1 MRINQ
6 HLASFV
12 LLHAL
17 VACAGEGTDVDPASL
32 TLHATEKKPWS
43 MRISVPVGSDFF
55 IKTFNDTGVLD
66 DVKANPDDPT
76 AFGNTAKRIPK
87 KKKIKTKYH
96 VVAQMDWTAS
106 GADDTTIGGRGF
118 WVGKGG
124 DTSVPVNELEKVG
137 ISIFVN
143 IDTDFTPVYRSTQ
156 RLADGRHYTMAWS
169 RLLIRRTQERVRYP
183 QRGLA

>member
-6 HLASFV
+6 YLASFV

-55 IKTFNDTGVLD
+55 IKTSNDTGVLD

-118 WVGKGG
+118 WVGKGS
-124 DTSVPVNELEKVG
+124 DTSVHVNELEKVG

-143 IDTDFTPVYRSTQ
+143 IDTDSIPVYC
-156 RLADGRHYTMAWS
+156 
-169 RLLIRRTQERVRYP
+169 
-183 QRGLA
+183 